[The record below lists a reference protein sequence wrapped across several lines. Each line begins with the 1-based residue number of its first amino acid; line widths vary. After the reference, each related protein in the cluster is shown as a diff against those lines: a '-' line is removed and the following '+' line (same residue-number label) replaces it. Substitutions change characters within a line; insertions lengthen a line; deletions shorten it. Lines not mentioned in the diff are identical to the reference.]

1 MHEQLTSSNKLHNEE
16 DLLVCLENVLHTHQ
30 EWVISFQQN
39 ILLQKCTFDL
49 IVIQNDV
56 LSETL
61 HCVDRLVGDLLHQ
74 EHFSKTTSANDT
86 LYLEIF
92 KIDFLL
98 ILVSLEHSVGSSLFE
113 FFIPCIDLVIS
124 TSRIG

>member
-1 MHEQLTSSNKLHNEE
+1 MHKQLTSSNKLHNEE
-16 DLLVCLENVLHTHQ
+16 NFLVCLENVLHTHQ

-61 HCVDRLVGDLLHQ
+61 HCIDRLVGDLLHQ
-74 EHFSKTTSANDT
+74 EHLSKTTSANDT

-98 ILVSLEHSVGSSLFE
+98 ILVSLKHSVGSSLFE
-113 FFIPCIDLVIS
+113 FFIPCIDLVKSS
-124 TSRIG
+124 T